1 MAFLDIIAAKNDP
14 ISMQRN
20 HQWWLVQILE

>member
-14 ISMQRN
+14 ISMQHD
-20 HQWWLVQILE
+20 HQWWLEQILE